1 MNNFKMFGFRIM
13 ICQVEEKLS
22 GELIVPQT
30 AELSYRLGKVVSIG
44 DKCVSPKRY
53 VEIGDVCVYQYVQLF
68 ERANTYRFDDKQAV
82 MSIHQEDLIGKLSPS
97 IPGKGEE
104 APGYEMKLS
113 SFTILGPWVLVKPF
127 FDAGVIVMPDS
138 IAKQTAPK
146 LRWTVVQVGSGVV
159 DKEVKAGDEAIL
171 QRSKANIF
179 GLSGDDFCYI
189 HQDYVDG
196 VVTEQA

>member
-1 MNNFKMFGFRIM
+1 MFGVRVM
-13 ICQVEEKLS
+13 VKETEEKLS
-22 GELIVPQT
+22 GELVVPQT
-30 AELSYRLGKVVSIG
+30 AELAYRLGKVVAVG
-44 DKCVSPKRY
+44 NKCIAPKRY
-53 VEIGDVCVYQYVQLF
+53 VEVGDVCVYQYLSLM
-68 ERANTYRFDDKQAV
+68 ERANKYMFDDLSV
-82 MSIHQEDLIGKLSPS
+82 MSIHQEDLIAKLAPS
-97 IPGKGEE
+97 ADG
-104 APGYEMKLS
+104 GYEMKLS

-159 DKEVKAGDEAIL
+159 DKEVKAGDEVIL